1 VPDSQKM
8 QWLVFGGGPGSA
20 GDADFGLSGRTHQRE
35 EFVSVGAQL
44 ASAVYVSVGQ
54 SVRNADSF
62 VQATIDLT
70 ERVAVQGRT
79 GSENGVTLIY
89 TWAFD

>member
-20 GDADFGLSGRTHQRE
+20 GDADFGFSGRTQYHE

-79 GSENGVTLIY
+79 GSENGITLVY